1 MRLALAGVSHHRAP
15 LEVRERVA
23 VDLDVAGEL
32 AREVAAS
39 GGPAHEAVVLSTCN
53 RTELYVAGED
63 DKLGAHADR
72 ALLELAGAGAPAL
85 ASAAYRLADESAA
98 LHLFRVAAG
107 LDSMVPGEGE
117 ILGQVR
123 DAFEAGSP
131 GPLLGRTFRMA
142 LRAGRRARV
151 ETAIGESPAS
161 IPAAAAALA
170 EQIFEGLAG
179 RRVVLVGAG
188 RTSELTARNL
198 RSRGAT
204 ISVVAN
210 RTLDHAARLAAS
222 LGAHP
227 AALEE
232 LSVVLGDADIVVSS
246 TSAPGFVL
254 DRETLEPVLRARR
267 GRPVLIVDLAV
278 PRDVDPS
285 LGTIDGCFLYDVDAL
300 EGVVAATLDG
310 RRSEAVHAE
319 RIVSEEAER
328 FRAWRASLAV
338 VPAIASLR
346 AHAEEIRAAELARL
360 EGRLPEGDRDV
371 VDTLTAQIV
380 NKLLHL
386 PTVRLKEAA
395 VTADG
400 LLYADVVRHLF
411 GLDEE
416 EEA

>member
-23 VDLDVAGEL
+23 VDLAVAGEL
-32 AREVAAS
+32 AQELATPE
-39 GGPAHEAVVLSTCN
+39 GPAHEAVVLSTCN
-53 RTELYVAGED
+53 RTELYLAGED
-63 DKLGAHADR
+63 DGIGAHADR
-72 ALLELAGAGAPAL
+72 ALLELAGSGAPAL
-85 ASAAYRLADESAA
+85 APAAYRLADESAA

-131 GPLLGRTFRMA
+131 GPLLDRTFRMA

-170 EQIFEGLAG
+170 EQVFEGLAG
-179 RRVVLVGAG
+179 RSVVLVGAG

-210 RTLDHAARLAAS
+210 RTPEHAERLAGSFGAS
-222 LGAHP
+222 P
-227 AALEE
+227 APIDE
-232 LSVVLGDADIVVSS
+232 LASVLADADIVVSS

-254 DRETLEPVLRARR
+254 TAETLAPVLRGRR
-267 GRPVLIVDLAV
+267 GRPVLIIDLAV

-300 EGVVAATLDG
+300 EDVVAATLEG

-328 FRAWRASLAV
+328 FRVWRASLSV

-360 EGRLPEGDRDV
+360 EGRLTEGDRDV
-371 VDTLTAQIV
+371 IDTLTAQIV

-411 GLDEE
+411 GLGEEDE
-416 EEA
+416 A